1 MDSPANGKHSRSSIL
16 RAKEQQRK
24 KLANLSF
31 AKKIEILTQ
40 LRQRDL
46 IMSAAR
52 KKK

>member
-1 MDSPANGKHSRSSIL
+1 MGSIPEAVSFAL
-16 RAKEQQRK
+16 KNNSEK